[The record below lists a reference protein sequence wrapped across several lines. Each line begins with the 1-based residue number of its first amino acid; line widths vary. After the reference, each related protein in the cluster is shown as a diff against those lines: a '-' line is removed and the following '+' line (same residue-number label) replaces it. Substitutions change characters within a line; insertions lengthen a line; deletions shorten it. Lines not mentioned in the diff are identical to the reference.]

1 MAFMLLVFLVSNLK
15 SKNRWYVD
23 EMLKKATKNSEIILS
38 IVKNDPHV
46 NLPIDVKFDQK
57 YHSND

>member
-1 MAFMLLVFLVSNLK
+1 MLLVFLVSNLK

-46 NLPIDVKFDQK
+46 NSPIDVKFDQK